1 MKKNK
6 IRRMVCALAAA
17 VLTAAVL
24 TGCGAPKDCEGEGKI
39 TTIEKGV
46 LKVGINLNDGS
57 MGYVDE
63 STAKP
68 AGFAPDTAAKVAEK
82 LGLSLEIID
91 TTEENLLNSL
101 DADLYDC
108 VISTV
113 GITEWNKE
121 HYPAT
126 KAYAD
131 VSSVQDKLGEKAEY
145 TKLAVFGKK
154 GSCLIPAIQNQALSP
169 LIKDGTLSEISKK
182 YLEKDI
188 IIKK

>member
-6 IRRMVCALAAA
+6 IRRIVCALAAA
-17 VLTAAVL
+17 VLTAAAL
-24 TGCGAPKDCEGEGKI
+24 AGCGTPKDCEGDGEI

-46 LKVGINLNDGS
+46 LKVGINLKDGS

-63 STAKP
+63 KTAKP
-68 AGFAPDTAAKVAEK
+68 AGFAPDTAAKIAEK

-113 GITEWNKE
+113 GITDWNQK
-121 HYPAT
+121 YYSAT

-131 VSSVQDKLGEKAEY
+131 VSKVRDKLGEEVEY
-145 TKLAVFGKK
+145 TELAVFGKK
-154 GSCLIPAIQNQALSP
+154 GSCLIPAIENQDLKP
-169 LIKDGTLSEISKK
+169 LIKDGTLTEISKT
-182 YLEKDI
+182 YFEKDI
-188 IIKK
+188 VLK

>member
-1 MKKNK
+1 MWMK
-6 IRRMVCALAAA
+6 
-17 VLTAAVL
+17 TQ
-24 TGCGAPKDCEGEGKI
+24 P
-39 TTIEKGV
+39 
-46 LKVGINLNDGS
+46 
-57 MGYVDE
+57 
-63 STAKP
+63 KP

-121 HYPAT
+121 HYSAT

-131 VSSVQDKLGEKAEY
+131 VSSVQDNWRKAEY
-145 TKLAVFGKK
+145 TKLAVFWPKRE
-154 GSCLIPAIQNQALSP
+154 AVLSRP
-169 LIKDGTLSEISKK
+169 YKIRL
-182 YLEKDI
+182 
-188 IIKK
+188 